1 MLKGLS
7 PAVFVLCALL
17 GACTEHDYEG
27 NSDRVGGPIPSFDA
41 SVSDAA
47 REDASVADDAGSDAA
62 QEAEAEAAAPV
73 AWCASSAA
81 EPSAYR
87 VMAVCRRCHQDP
99 PLFFAPF
106 PLLTWEDTQQPFGI
120 SGRLRHERMFEVVRD
135 DIMPF
140 RFSTIDPPVQP
151 LPPEDKATLLNW
163 LAQGA
168 EPLGGRACE
177 GQ

>member
-1 MLKGLS
+1 MLKGRL
-7 PAVFVLCALL
+7 PAMFVSCALL

-27 NSDRVGGPIPSFDA
+27 NTNRIGGSIPNLDA
-41 SVSDAA
+41 STADTGQDDGA
-47 REDASVADDAGSDAA
+47 VADAA

-73 AWCASSAA
+73 AWCESSAD

-99 PLFFAPF
+99 PLQFAPF
-106 PLLTWEDTQQPFGI
+106 PLLTWDDTQQPFGV

-135 DIMPF
+135 DVMPF
-140 RFSTIDPPVQP
+140 RFSTIEPPVEP
-151 LPPEDKATLLNW
+151 LSPADKATLLNW

-168 EPLGGRACE
+168 QPLGGRACE

>member
-1 MLKGLS
+1 MVKGLL
-7 PAVFVLCALL
+7 PAVLLPCALI

-27 NSDRVGGPIPSFDA
+27 NTGRVGGNIPNFDA
-41 SVSDAA
+41 SIDVAESDGAVSDAA
-47 REDASVADDAGSDAA
+47 L
-62 QEAEAEAAAPV
+62 EAEAEAAAPV
-73 AWCASSAA
+73 AWCGSSAD

-99 PLFFAPF
+99 PLQFAPF
-106 PLLTWEDTQQPFGI
+106 PLLTWDDTQQPYGV
-120 SGRLRHERMFEVVRD
+120 SGRLRHQRMFEVVRD

-140 RFSTIDPPVQP
+140 RFSTIDPPVEP
-151 LPPEDKATLLNW
+151 LSAEDKATLLSW

-168 EPLGGRACE
+168 QPLGGRACE